1 MSEKGYTTLS
11 DSHLTDDARF
21 VSRLTRQSLA
31 LVLAG
36 GRGSRLHELTDWRAK
51 PAVAF
56 GGKFRIIDFAL
67 SNCVNSGIRRI
78 GVLTQYKAHS
88 LIRHLVRGW
97 SNLRNE
103 LGEFLEILPASQRI
117 DAGWYQGTADAV
129 YQNLDIIRTHK
140 PDYVVILG
148 GDHVYKMDYGLM
160 LAEHVG
166 QQADVTV
173 GCIEVPV
180 AEASRAYGVA
190 VIDESGRIR
199 DFEEKPENPTP
210 IPGQADQCL
219 ASMGIYVFNTGFL
232 YERLIRDAD
241 DPDSKHDFG
250 GNIIPGC
257 VSKYRVQS
265 YRFRDAEG
273 GRAYWRD
280 VGTLDSYWD
289 ANMELVDV
297 VPELN
302 LYDQVWPILT
312 DQAQLP
318 PAKFVF
324 DDDDGRR
331 GQAIDSM
338 VSGGCVISGASV
350 RHSLLF
356 SNVRLE
362 ARSRLSDSVVLPDV
376 KVGPGCDIH
385 RAILDRGCDIPG
397 GTVIGRDHDQDRAR
411 GFRVT
416 PRGIVLVTPDMLGQ
430 TLHVVR

>member
-1 MSEKGYTTLS
+1 MNDVNSNE
-11 DSHLTDDARF
+11 DARF

-36 GRGSRLHELTDWRAK
+36 GRGSRLHELTEWRAK

-97 SNLRNE
+97 SNLRSE
-103 LGEFLEILPASQRI
+103 LGEFLEILPASQRV
-117 DAGWYQGTADAV
+117 DAEWYRGTADAV
-129 YQNLDIIRTHK
+129 YQNLDIIRTHQ
-140 PDYVVILG
+140 PDYVVVLG

-160 LAEHVG
+160 LVEHAS
-166 QQADVTV
+166 QHADVTV

-180 AEASRAYGVA
+180 AEAAKAYGVA
-190 VIDESGRIR
+190 VIDNDGRILG
-199 DFEEKPENPTP
+199 FEEKPEHPTP
-210 IPGQADQCL
+210 VPGQSDICL
-219 ASMGIYVFNTGFL
+219 ASMGIYIFNTSFL
-232 YERLIRDAD
+232 YERLIADAD
-241 DPDSKHDFG
+241 DPRSSHDFG
-250 GNIIPGC
+250 GDIIPGC
-257 VSKYRVQS
+257 VPRYRVQAH
-265 YRFRDAEG
+265 RFRDADG

-280 VGTLDSYWD
+280 VGTLDSYWR
-289 ANMELVDV
+289 ANMELVEV

-302 LYDQVWPILT
+302 LYDHDWPILT

-350 RHSLLF
+350 RRSLLF

-362 ARSRLSDSVVLPDV
+362 TYARLSHSVVLPDV
-376 KVGPGCDIH
+376 KVGPECNIH
-385 RAILDRGCDIPG
+385 RAILDRGCDIAA
-397 GTVIGRDHDQDRAR
+397 GTVIGHDHADDRRR
-411 GFRVT
+411 GYRVT
-416 PRGIVLVTPDMLGQ
+416 PDGVVLVTPDMLGQ
-430 TLHVVR
+430 QLHFAR